1 VSNRPLEDVQR
12 AFCFDRHSDCV
23 PTNPDSKLGFAVQ
36 TREKLPIN
44 GLRHPPQ
51 GDTNG
56 WYIWCGEEL
65 SSDPDFFSPIHTK
78 HLAKYCPE
86 ILEYLGLPP
95 GSRFLKAG
103 EYLDIW
109 YDATLLD
116 V

>member
-1 VSNRPLEDVQR
+1 M
-12 AFCFDRHSDCV
+12 
-23 PTNPDSKLGFAVQ
+23 
-36 TREKLPIN
+36 
-44 GLRHPPQ
+44 
-51 GDTNG
+51 
-56 WYIWCGEEL
+56 